1 MLKSSYLG
9 SSRRKILSLYF
20 RMEQFWAWYFRMDQ
34 FRALYFKMDQFW
46 DFISEWINFELDI
59 SKWINLEPNISEWI
73 NFELDIS
80 EWINFELDISEWIN
94 LEPNISEWINFEPYI
109 SDLNIF
115 SHYIGHSVWVIPY
128 ESRMSHER
136 ILIFRLLFDNQR
148 KWLSGYRIKK
158 KPLPQISNDPWEFQ
172 SPIFY
177 QMDQPNRI
185 ISSKPSFDCKICG
198 KNTIS
203 AFFTATHY
211 CCTQS
216 KMCGSRMPKIFLEAF
231 AR

>member
-46 DFISEWINFELDI
+46 DF
-59 SKWINLEPNISEWI
+59 
-73 NFELDIS
+73 IS

-198 KNTIS
+198 KTQFRRSLQRHI
-203 AFFTATHY
+203 TAVHKVK
-211 CCTQS
+211 CVVPEC
-216 KMCGSRMPKIFLEAF
+216 PKYFWKPLPGNEWRHNQALITYES
-231 AR
+231 